1 MSREE
6 LLKSRGFRDE
16 KHLSEFLDE
25 CMDETWKQEL
35 IEYFGEKPKANKKS
49 KKVEEAEDIIEED
62 ISEEKILE
70 EDIPEEEIESETIE
84 EASEEINEEE

>member
-6 LLKSRGFRDE
+6 LLRSRGFRDE
-16 KHLSEFLDE
+16 KHLSEFVDE

-62 ISEEKILE
+62 I
-70 EDIPEEEIESETIE
+70 PEEEIESEIIE

>member
-6 LLKSRGFRDE
+6 LLRSRGFRDA

-49 KKVEEAEDIIEED
+49 KQVEEAEDIIEED
-62 ISEEKILE
+62 TSEEE
-70 EDIPEEEIESETIE
+70 IPEEEIESEIIE

>member
-16 KHLSEFLDE
+16 KHLAEFLDN
-25 CMDETWKQEL
+25 CADETWKQEL

-49 KKVEEAEDIIEED
+49 NKKSKEVEEVIEE
-62 ISEEKILE
+62 E
-70 EDIPEEEIESETIE
+70 IPEETESEVIE
-84 EASEEINEEE
+84 EASEEEINEEE

>member
-16 KHLSEFLDE
+16 KHLSEFLDK

-49 KKVEEAEDIIEED
+49 KKVEEAEDIIEE
-62 ISEEKILE
+62 EILE

>member
-16 KHLSEFLDE
+16 KHLAEFLDN
-25 CMDETWKQEL
+25 CADETWKQEL
-35 IEYFGEKPKANKKS
+35 IEYFGETPKSNKKSNKKS
-49 KKVEEAEDIIEED
+49 KEVEEAKDIIEED
-62 ISEEKILE
+62 IF
-70 EDIPEEEIESETIE
+70 EEEIESETIE